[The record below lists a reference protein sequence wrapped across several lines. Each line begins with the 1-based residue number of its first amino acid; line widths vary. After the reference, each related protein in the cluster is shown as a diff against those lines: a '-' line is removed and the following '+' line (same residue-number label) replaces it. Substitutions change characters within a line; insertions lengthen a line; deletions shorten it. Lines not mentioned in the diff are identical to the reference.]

1 MTLIQVAE
9 QGIGESMAFLSERT
23 EKKHCLQPT
32 LLMSIIT
39 PVDWGTGMVQIFTSL
54 TWVVDTEGGKV
65 ASWLVCLTPE

>member
-23 EKKHCLQPT
+23 EKKHCLKPI

-39 PVDWGTGMVQIFTSL
+39 PVDWGTGMVQRIVLIFHQF
-54 TWVVDTEGGKV
+54 DQGYRH
-65 ASWLVCLTPE
+65 